1 MRASSPGQPLVER
14 EVQVLRGFADGRSYA
29 EIAAD
34 LQLAHASVK
43 NYAASAIKKLGARSQ
58 AHAVHLAHLAG
69 ILRRERH
76 GDHAGFA
83 AHRYRGEDP
92 WACTQGCPEG
102 ERAYRAEQRQRRRQ
116 EAAGGPQDAPGAAN
130 GARDVRG
137 AAGAAERRTG
147 LRGEAA

>member
-1 MRASSPGQPLVER
+1 MTGPSLSQR
-14 EVQVLRGFADGRSYA
+14 EADVLRRVANGETYR
-29 EIAAD
+29 
-34 LQLAHASVK
+34 QLASDWGVEEVTVRTTGVRVMR
-43 NYAASAIKKLGARSQ
+43 KLGANTI

-102 ERAYRAEQRQRRRQ
+102 ERTYRADQRQRRRQ
-116 EAAGGPQDAPGAAN
+116 EAAGGPQGAPEAEN
-130 GARDVRG
+130 GARDVRE
-137 AAGAAERRTG
+137 AAGATEGRTG
-147 LRGEAA
+147 LRGEAAA